1 MFQVLLLGLGI
12 PELKGF
18 HSPWASSPEFP
29 LPEEEKSKYCVFA
42 TCRTCENSPFAQ
54 HQAQGHLPNHNP
66 SPLAHGQDLGHIQ
79 PYGRK
84 APLQEEAASRPKHLK
99 NIYIYINNQIARVP
113 FFFSNYFPSR
123 LHTVIY
129 SVYLGNHCV
138 GKMAE

>member
-1 MFQVLLLGLGI
+1 MFQVLLGRGI

-18 HSPWASSPEFP
+18 HSLWASSPESP

-42 TCRTCENSPFAQ
+42 TRRTCENSPFAQ

-84 APLQEEAASRPKHLK
+84 APLQEEAVSRLKHLK
-99 NIYIYINNQIARVP
+99 YIYIYILTIKLQGCL

-129 SVYLGNHCV
+129 SVYLGNHCM